1 MLLCLNENINKMK
14 TQNYWQAYD
23 SKGLV
28 YFTDSNDK
36 PLIAPFP
43 IEKLHDFICANYEM
57 CNIVKYLDDNWD
69 DVCLDYW
76 NHHVINLEFF
86 KATNT
91 PNQKHV

>member
-1 MLLCLNENINKMK
+1 MK
-14 TQNYWQAYD
+14 TQTPYFQVYD
-23 SKGLV
+23 DNKGMV
-28 YFTDSNDK
+28 RYTDSDQNL
-36 PLIAPFP
+36 LIAPFP
-43 IEKLHDFICANYEM
+43 IEKLHDFTCANYEM

-76 NHHVINLEFF
+76 NRHVVNLEFF